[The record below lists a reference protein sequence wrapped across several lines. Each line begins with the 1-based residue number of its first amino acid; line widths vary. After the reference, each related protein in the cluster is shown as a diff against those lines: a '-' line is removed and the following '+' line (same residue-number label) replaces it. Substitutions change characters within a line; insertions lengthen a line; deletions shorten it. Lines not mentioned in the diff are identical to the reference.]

1 MIHFQSNRSLIQ
13 HIPWLIFTTFPFSDD
28 GSCKHV
34 TALMFAVVDFCDR
47 NADRF
52 TASCTD
58 VKCQWTVR
66 RKDSTPI
73 RVVDLDYRKDRTKP
87 KKPGPNPDNYKP
99 LRSVNQDDILRI
111 RNHMKQV

>member
-1 MIHFQSNRSLIQ
+1 MII
-13 HIPWLIFTTFPFSDD
+13 TFRDD

-34 TALMFAVVDFCDR
+34 TALMFAVADFCERNTDR
-47 NADRF
+47 N

-58 VKCQWTVR
+58 SKCMWSIR

-87 KKPGPNPDNYKP
+87 MKPGPNPNTYKP
-99 LRSVNQDDILRI
+99 LCSVTQDDVLRI
-111 RNHMKQV
+111 RNHLQEV